1 MGQGGREKKKKWA
14 RGVEKRKKMGQWG
27 REKKKKWARG
37 VEKRKKK
44 EVKVLAFPTLL
55 AMICTCSFKFVVEP
69 FIRGGEWYLKKCG
82 SRKILA
88 GS

>member
-1 MGQGGREKKKKWA
+1 MGQGGREKKKWA
-14 RGVEKRKKMGQWG
+14 M
-27 REKKKKWARG
+27 G

-55 AMICTCSFKFVVEP
+55 AMIFTCSFKFVVEP
-69 FIRGGEWYLKKCG
+69 FIRGGEWYLENCG